1 MKAELTLSII
11 SAILI
16 HGPQAVIKISNAMQ
30 ATPPDKLS
38 PEDIENLFITK
49 DPGEYFDER

>member
-16 HGPQAVIKISNAMQ
+16 HGPQAVIKISNAMMV
-30 ATPPDKLS
+30 ANSELS
-38 PEDIENLFITK
+38 PEDVENLFITK
-49 DPGEYFDER
+49 DPGGYFDEV